1 MKEEQLIHLSD
12 DQLWQVYENCQK
24 KRSDEALLLLSAI
37 EALIIQRANVS
48 IGETGVKLHEAFGKL
63 MAETINSAK
72 VVEAARI
79 ATDAGLP
86 AMVGVE
92 PFLISRFDLAY
103 SKRFEATVQAG
114 YLVGKMMVRLGFEKS
129 GRKGPMPAGS
139 VAKTA
144 EIYLATSR

>member
-114 YLVGKMMVRLGFEKS
+114 YLVAR
-129 GRKGPMPAGS
+129 
-139 VAKTA
+139 
-144 EIYLATSR
+144 